1 MIYSKKYDCFLR
13 NCKLIILICFSNM
26 IWPLKSFLRLHLGL
40 FQLLCTVVLK
50 GCRTRIWLSFWSN
63 KIRNCFR
70 AKNSCFCFEN
80 TISLNILNVFK
91 VRIHSC
97 DYNWYMRETKT
108 FWGRPKWSE
117 NRFTSLKYKKNQ
129 SKIKKIHR
137 TNQMKKNSQGKV
149 YTCF

>member
-1 MIYSKKYDCFLR
+1 
-13 NCKLIILICFSNM
+13 
-26 IWPLKSFLRLHLGL
+26 
-40 FQLLCTVVLK
+40 
-50 GCRTRIWLSFWSN
+50 
-63 KIRNCFR
+63 
-70 AKNSCFCFEN
+70 
-80 TISLNILNVFK
+80 
-91 VRIHSC
+91 
-97 DYNWYMRETKT
+97 MRETKT